1 MSGQI
6 LRYSSAF
13 KLKVVKEIESGKF
26 TIAQARNV
34 YDIKGTSTIQMW
46 MKKYGKG
53 HLLKNI
59 IRIQIKDE
67 KDKIKELKNQIKAL
81 ERVLSKTQV
90 DNLCLKSLVEVIDEK
105 YHIDSKKNFG
115 SKLPPELQEVLKK
128 LF

>member
-26 TIAQARNV
+26 TIAQARKV
-34 YDIKGTSTIQMW
+34 YNIKGTSTIQMW
-46 MKKYGKG
+46 IKKYGKN

-59 IRIQIKDE
+59 IRIQMKDE
-67 KDKIKELKNQIKAL
+67 KDQIKELKNQIRAL
-81 ERVLSKTQV
+81 ERTLSKSQI
-90 DNLCLKSLVEVIDEK
+90 DNLCLQSLVEVIDEK
-105 YHIDSKKNFG
+105 YGIDSKKNFG

-128 LF
+128 LS